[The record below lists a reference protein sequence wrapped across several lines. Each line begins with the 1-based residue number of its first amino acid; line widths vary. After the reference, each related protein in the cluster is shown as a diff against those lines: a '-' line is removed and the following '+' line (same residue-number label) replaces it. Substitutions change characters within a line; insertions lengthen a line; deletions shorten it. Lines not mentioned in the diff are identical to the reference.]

1 MERTSLYSNG
11 IHSNRRFG
19 KSGCDCQANLY
30 STEGGGGRA
39 FYYFMPIGVSADV
52 LISDA
57 QIFDSL
63 NGVILGWICLIF
75 LPTWRHTK

>member
-1 MERTSLYSNG
+1 MDATARPTCTVRKEVG
-11 IHSNRRFG
+11 
-19 KSGCDCQANLY
+19 DVP
-30 STEGGGGRA
+30 
-39 FYYFMPIGVSADV
+39 YYFMPIGVSADV